1 MPAKYVSFLLC
12 VLAGVSLLTIIVPDA
27 SASLTKDGRLS
38 VLDEKTRTDMQ
49 AFGRNTM
56 ASAPA
61 HIQNGTDLDKA
72 KYLCG
77 ELCKTFANKN
87 KTVNASNADRA
98 KHDDFTDYTCG
109 DLTERVKTVWVAAG
123 IKAGFAVD
131 IMADKNTWKPAFLDP
146 NYNHGAP
153 ALTCNGQVYIFD
165 LWGHA
170 LNNNK
175 QFSQFDASA
184 WNAMTPSDWEDRMRK
199 MGYVRFSSN
208 GGYDYQATVK
218 DALESAVS
226 RRPTPKGE
234 KPLLGVY
241 DGMASTKFI
250 NEELYLNQGTVPAAD
265 EAGNTRN
272 KRIIE
277 RNKVMLESSLKPNIT
292 QPDKNKIKLQLM
304 YFSDNESRFRAGDVP
319 DVSFSIN
326 GRLNDIALGSGGYI
340 STPDPQKRVK
350 VETTA
355 NTFKVVKTETTQ
367 GGSGSVNYVYT
378 ISGAVQGDKLTG
390 TWVTTY
396 NGKDYMKGEFTADR
410 TVKVNSKGMSESV
423 K

>member
-1 MPAKYVSFLLC
+1 
-12 VLAGVSLLTIIVPDA
+12 
-27 SASLTKDGRLS
+27 
-38 VLDEKTRTDMQ
+38 
-49 AFGRNTM
+49 
-56 ASAPA
+56 
-61 HIQNGTDLDKA
+61 
-72 KYLCG
+72 
-77 ELCKTFANKN
+77 
-87 KTVNASNADRA
+87 
-98 KHDDFTDYTCG
+98 
-109 DLTERVKTVWVAAG
+109 
-123 IKAGFAVD
+123 
-131 IMADKNTWKPAFLDP
+131 MADKNTWKPAFLDP

-175 QFSQFDASA
+175 QFSQFDGSA

-226 RRPTPKGE
+226 RRATPKGE

-241 DGMASTKFI
+241 DGKASTKFI
-250 NEELYLNQGTVPAAD
+250 NEEMYLNQGTVPAAD

-272 KRIIE
+272 KRIIK
-277 RNKVMLESSLKPNIT
+277 RNRIMLNNLKPNIT
-292 QPDKNKIKLQLM
+292 QPDKNQIKLELM
-304 YFSDNESRFRAGDVP
+304 YFSDNENRFRAGDVP
-319 DVSFSIN
+319 DVSVSIN
-326 GRLNDIALGSGGYI
+326 EMLNGIALGSGGYI
-340 STPDPQKRVK
+340 SSPDPQMRVK

-355 NTFKVVKTETTQ
+355 NTFKVVKTEAVQ
-367 GGSGSVNYVYT
+367 EASGTVNYVYT
-378 ISGAVQGDKLTG
+378 INGAVQGNTLTG

-396 NGKDYMKGEFTADR
+396 NGKEYIKGEFTADR